1 MTRLRID
8 PSLARAPMMRR
19 VIGSWGTLARRVAQ
33 CTAALC
39 ALFLLTG
46 HVGNNVEYLV
56 GSAGPYPVQV
66 VIRLPG
72 VIPGLAQVSVQVD
85 TDDVTAVAVQPLYW
99 QAVELAPAPERA
111 RLIPGESRLWSAD
124 VWLMARGSY
133 GVRVLVDG
141 GRGTGEMLVPVN
153 AVATRT
159 LEMQRTLG
167 MALTGLGLFL
177 VVGMLTIVRA
187 ASSDGLLPP
196 GVEPDRKTRRRS
208 WIATG
213 VATVIMALALV
224 GGSAWWGA
232 VDAEYRQRVQRPL
245 AVSTTIDGA
254 TEGRLLTL
262 TITEPN
268 FLQGTPLIPDHGK
281 LMHMFLL
288 REPELDVFAHLHPV
302 RVDSTVFAAH
312 LPPLPAGRYRLY
324 ADIVRA
330 SGFVITLQDS
340 LEIAEATREERFWT
354 QEDPDAA
361 WHRGLPSSEVSAPL
375 PGGGTM
381 TLRTASGRPT
391 AGAPETLQADV
402 RSGDGTPAP
411 LEPYLGMLGH
421 AVVTRADGLLF
432 VHLHPV
438 GTISM
443 AAQEQFERR
452 TRGDTALVPTAR
464 PSPDMHAGHAADTHG
479 STSAL
484 EFPFVFPAAGA
495 HRIWIQV
502 RVNGEIQTAVFDL
515 EVAEAP

>member
-1 MTRLRID
+1 MD
-8 PSLARAPMMRR
+8 AAGAPMMRR
-19 VIGSWGTLARRVAQ
+19 RMSPRRACARRVAQ
-33 CTAALC
+33 GIVALG
-39 ALFLLTG
+39 AILLLSG

-85 TDDVTAVAVQPLYW
+85 ADDVTAVAIQPLYW
-99 QAVELAPAPERA
+99 AAVELAPAPESA
-111 RLIPGESRLWSAD
+111 RLVPGESRLWNSD

-133 GVRVLVDG
+133 GVRVAVDG
-141 GRGTGEMLVPVN
+141 ERGTGELLVPVN

-167 MALTGLGLFL
+167 LALAGLGLFL
-177 VVGMLTIVRA
+177 VVGVLTIVRA
-187 ASSDGLLPP
+187 ASSDGILPP
-196 GVEPDRKTRRRS
+196 GVEPDRRTRRRS
-208 WIATG
+208 WIATS
-213 VATVIMALALV
+213 VAAVIVAVGLV
-224 GGSAWWGA
+224 GGSAWWGS

-245 AVSTTIDGA
+245 AVSTTVEGA

-262 TITEPN
+262 SITEPN

-302 RVDSTVFAAH
+302 RVDSVVFAAH

-340 LEIAEATREERFWT
+340 IEIADATREERFWLE
-354 QEDPDAA
+354 EDPDAA
-361 WHRGLPSSEVSAPL
+361 WHSGLPSPGSAPL
-375 PGGGTM
+375 PDGGTL
-381 TLRTASGRPT
+381 TLRAASGRPV
-391 AGAPETLQADV
+391 AGRPETLQADV
-402 RSGDGTPAP
+402 RFADGTPAR

-421 AVVTRADGLLF
+421 AVVSRADGSLF

-452 TRGDTALVPTAR
+452 TRGDTALVATTRPTADVH
-464 PSPDMHAGHAADTHG
+464 SGHTADTHA
-479 STSAL
+479 SAPAL
-484 EFPFVFPAAGA
+484 EFPFVFPEAGV

-502 RVNGEIQTAVFDL
+502 RVNGEIRTAAFEL